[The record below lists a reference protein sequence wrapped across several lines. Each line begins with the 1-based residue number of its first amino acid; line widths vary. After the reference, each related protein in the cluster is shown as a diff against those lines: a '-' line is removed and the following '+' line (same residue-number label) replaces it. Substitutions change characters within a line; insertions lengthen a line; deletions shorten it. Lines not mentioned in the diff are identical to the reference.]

1 MDTVNI
7 LLMVTGWLLISCAIA
22 RVVGGASDIG
32 KTPMERWN
40 DIRAVSDPASVTCE
54 EDCLGLVLERVATP
68 PAACFSAFF
77 PRLST
82 HGRLAIPSSAKALGA
97 ATLQAAPRH
106 LATPDIGFT
115 PVG

>member
-32 KTPMERWN
+32 ETPMERWN
-40 DIRAVSDPASVTCE
+40 DIPAVSDPASVTCE

-77 PRLST
+77 HACPLMAGWQS
-82 HGRLAIPSSAKALGA
+82 ISAKALGSRNVA
-97 ATLQAAPRH
+97 GSTTTSGNARISGLPQ
-106 LATPDIGFT
+106 
-115 PVG
+115 